1 MGLVKDFIIVVLGLW
16 LAMFLYPFVW
26 VTCKVVCKIN
36 ERGEACKACMGWW
49 ACSVIVELRFFK
61 VII

>member
-26 VTCKVVCKIN
+26 VACKVACMIN
-36 ERGEACKACMGWW
+36 ECGETCKACMGW
-49 ACSVIVELRFFK
+49 
-61 VII
+61 